1 VSVIVPAMETSET
14 HNHQLEDRSDDGT
27 ERLDVESGPRGKL
40 GVLCGRSGQSIVAHE
55 KGRRLTTELEIPR
68 QSPRLVDRVGAVEG
82 EVQVGASVSG
92 DETRSDDLSERLDVG
107 AESSDGVLQ
116 KRGVSTSSKGEKE
129 GRRTTTRTKG
139 KMTAASLQSLVSARR
154 RRIGRRGLT

>member
-1 VSVIVPAMETSET
+1 MSVMVPAMETSET

-116 KRGVSTSSKGEKE
+116 KGCQYELE
-129 GRRTTTRTKG
+129 GRESREN
-139 KMTAASLQSLVSARR
+139 ARR
-154 RRIGRRGLT
+154 RGQRGR